1 LNVGLRSGAA
11 LLAGLFSLTVLT
23 HLVIRYF
30 RMCRMVAGL
39 NRSRQELL
47 DRVNQAEQA
56 NARKSAF
63 LAHMSHELRTPL
75 NGILGMTYLALETQ
89 LTEEQRDYLS
99 TVQGLSTSL
108 LKIVNDILDLCKIEA
123 GKMSLDPVAF
133 ELRKELA
140 NVVKALSYAAREKG
154 LTLTL
159 DVAEYIPD
167 CLVGD
172 SLRLNQVLLNVLSNA
187 VKFTAQG
194 EVNLSVSARP
204 STDAHCALLFSVTD
218 TGIGIPAGALRKIF
232 DPFTQADNSTA
243 RNYGGSGLG
252 LTICSRLVP
261 MLGGE
266 IRIESEPDAGTKV
279 FFTAVFNLSRPLALP
294 ALERDYAQPQCV

>member
-1 LNVGLRSGAA
+1 MRRVVPN
-11 LLAGLFSLTVLT
+11 
-23 HLVIRYF
+23 
-30 RMCRMVAGL
+30 L
-39 NRSRQELL
+39 NRSCQELL

-56 NARKSAF
+56 NHHKSAF
-63 LAHMSHELRTPL
+63 LAHVSHEFRTPL

-89 LTEEQRDYLS
+89 VTEEQRGYLS

-123 GKMSLDPVAF
+123 GKVSLDPVAF
-133 ELRKELA
+133 DLRKELV
-140 NVVKALSYAAREKG
+140 NVVKTLSYAAREKG
-154 LTLTL
+154 LSLTL
-159 DVAEYIPD
+159 NVAEHIPD
-167 CLVGD
+167 RLMGD

-204 STDAHCALLFSVTD
+204 STDARCALLFSVAD
-218 TGIGIPAGALRKIF
+218 TGVGIPAEALRKIF
-232 DPFTQADNSTA
+232 DPFTQADNSTT

-252 LTICSRLVP
+252 LTICSKLVP

-279 FFTAVFNLSRPLALP
+279 FFTLSSIFRSRRHCPRSSATTRSLSACEKSL
-294 ALERDYAQPQCV
+294 